1 MQRPRPS
8 CSIHL
13 SRRSRRSPPHRPMPV
28 TRQPRRT
35 DWTDMAGI
43 GVRHVNRKGSYDL
56 AVLGAGS
63 AGFSTSITA
72 AEQGAKIVL
81 VCHGTLGATCVYLG
95 LLPSNT
101 LTHHAERPYVAHST
115 DQFPAL
121 P

>member
-56 AVLGAGS
+56 AVIGAGS
-63 AGFSTSITA
+63 AGFSTAITA
-72 AEQGAKIVL
+72 AEQGAKVVL
-81 VCHGTLGATCVYLG
+81 VGHGTIGGSEEHTSELQSLMRN
-95 LLPSNT
+95 S
-101 LTHHAERPYVAHST
+101 YVVFVL
-115 DQFPAL
+115 QKKQ
-121 P
+121 